1 MDNGEPPKGLCGEIW
16 PTKADAYLPGQ
27 VPFNPFPHFNI
38 PKVTHTVLVP
48 GVATPLPNI
57 YPEPPLYSGVWPKL
71 ESNLVKEADK
81 VKGMGTKLDEGKPDY
96 FLIPPNALNEVV
108 RALTYG
114 AKEHDSDDLNQEPN
128 WKSVKNLERRFYS
141 AAQRHQNA
149 YRRGEKIDSGE
160 KGSNCH
166 HLDCAIAKLLFVLE
180 TELTKKESV

>member
-1 MDNGEPPKGLCGEIW
+1 MANGDQLIGNIQFAPNYVNPSAHAAQGIPLNPTCQGLESLRENGI
-16 PTKADAYLPGQ
+16 LPRIS
-27 VPFNPFPHFNI
+27 HA
-38 PKVTHTVLVP
+38 
-48 GVATPLPNI
+48 GVYNF
-57 YPEPPLYSGVWPKL
+57 PKL
-71 ESNLVKEADK
+71 DEFIANNVEKI
-81 VKGMGTKLDEGKPDY
+81 KGAGTKLDEGKPDY

-149 YRRGEKIDSGE
+149 YRRGEKIDSGD

-166 HLDCAIAKLLFVLE
+166 HLACAIVDLLFVLE
-180 TELTKKESV
+180 TELTKKETI

>member
-1 MDNGEPPKGLCGEIW
+1 MANGDFVVTPMVH
-16 PTKADAYLPGQ
+16 DVYLPGQ
-27 VPFNPFPHFNI
+27 DPFYPRPSMYAGGFPVI
-38 PKVTHTVLVP
+38 DDELSKQSPK
-48 GVATPLPNI
+48 I
-57 YPEPPLYSGVWPKL
+57 
-71 ESNLVKEADK
+71 
-81 VKGMGTKLDEGKPDY
+81 KGTGTKLDEGKPDY

-149 YRRGEKIDSGE
+149 YRRGEKIDSGD

-166 HLDCAIAKLLFVLE
+166 HLACAIVDLLFVLE
-180 TELTKKESV
+180 TELTKKETI

>member
-38 PKVTHTVLVP
+38 PGVVTT
-48 GVATPLPNI
+48 LPNKKPDLDELNALI
-57 YPEPPLYSGVWPKL
+57 AKYKDTV
-71 ESNLVKEADK
+71 K
-81 VKGMGTKLDEGKPDY
+81 VKGAGTKLDEGKPDY

-108 RALTYG
+108 KALTYG

-166 HLDCAIAKLLFVLE
+166 HLACAIVDLLFVLE
-180 TELTKKESV
+180 TELTKKETI

>member
-1 MDNGEPPKGLCGEIW
+1 MANVDFVATPMVH
-16 PTKADAYLPGQ
+16 DAYSPGQ
-27 VPFNPFPHFNI
+27 AQFNPFPQFNI
-38 PKVTHTVLVP
+38 GK
-48 GVATPLPNI
+48 ATPIAPVNT
-57 YPEPPLYSGVWPKL
+57 PLYTGKFPVID
-71 ESNLVKEADK
+71 EALVKI
-81 VKGMGTKLDEGKPDY
+81 KGVGTKLDEGKPDY

-149 YRRGEKIDSGE
+149 YRRGEKIDSGD

-166 HLDCAIAKLLFVLE
+166 HLACAIVDLLFVLE
-180 TELTKKESV
+180 TELTKKETI